1 MISSLLGSAEVAEQK
16 NIFSIYVASWG
27 GEKKCKTPDSSP
39 CSCERVVVL
48 FSGTMFH

>member
-27 GEKKCKTPDSSP
+27 GGEKMQNSRFLP
-39 CSCERVVVL
+39 
-48 FSGTMFH
+48 MFM